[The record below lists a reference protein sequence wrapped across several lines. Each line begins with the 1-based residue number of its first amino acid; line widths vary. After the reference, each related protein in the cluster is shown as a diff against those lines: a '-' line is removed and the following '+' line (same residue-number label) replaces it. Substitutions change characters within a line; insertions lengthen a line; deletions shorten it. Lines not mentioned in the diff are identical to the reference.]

1 MLEKVAIPIISFQ
14 EFDPDDV
21 PTMNDLITMREDGTL
36 CKNTFKKREINKF
49 VVVNKDPIMPY
60 IDYFRRFVEQVEK
73 TVKQQQQTERKD
85 ARKEQGITL

>member
-1 MLEKVAIPIISFQ
+1 MELFVRI
-14 EFDPDDV
+14 
-21 PTMNDLITMREDGTL
+21 LL
-36 CKNTFKKREINKF
+36 KKGKLNKF

-85 ARKEQGITL
+85 TRKEQGIIFWYLRI